1 MKTDQKSS
9 KIDHKIFWFVL
20 VFIKKWK
27 IFWKKILKK
36 FRNKVFQKFFF
47 SSSKTLSS
55 NLGQVVSALKA
66 KKHFLRL
73 TDQPFS
79 MIFWLAPVDREM
91 FSGHLGV
98 FIKKICWGE
107 HLHFNRERPKT
118 SSCGR
123 LGFNGLVGNKNWNL
137 NPECIVCFPYFVIS
151 ETENRTK

>member
-9 KIDHKIFWFVL
+9 KIDHKIFCFVL

-27 IFWKKILKK
+27 IFWKKILKN
-36 FRNKVFQKFFF
+36 FRKKVFQKIFFRLEIH
-47 SSSKTLSS
+47 S
-55 NLGQVVSALKA
+55 QVVSALKA
-66 KKHFLRL
+66 KNIFLRL

-123 LGFNGLVGNKNWNL
+123 LGFNGLVGNKNWK
-137 NPECIVCFPYFVIS
+137 FVFS
-151 ETENRTK
+151 FFVFCKF